1 MASCVIFIYTDN
13 SVNKMRVA
21 ISSRH
26 IIISDK
32 LAKEMNMMSKKFD
45 LRSYSKIENIDSML
59 LNRDISV
66 EKKKRLLIEKL
77 HSLVAKTFAI
87 SRKNIAKAAFNSLAN
102 RLLSIRKIVMKLRSI
117 NNYLETT
124 FLNELNFL
132 ELKVPVQN
140 NRFRNK
146 RSIANDELEALEYM
160 AYNLIGKVVV
170 LDKRLLAEYKSRER
184 NIISKEKIEVRDLA
198 SILGKESG
206 ALEHLEAK
214 LPPPRLLPAALKE
227 EPLFTQWV
235 SRILAL
241 LSYLEHQY
249 GKEMEIFSRLKK
261 NKTAKSRIG
270 KKIVQL
276 ARERSRLL
284 DIMDDK
290 AASMNKFR
298 LDGEIKKELRK
309 LTTTITL

>member
-1 MASCVIFIYTDN
+1 
-13 SVNKMRVA
+13 MRV

-26 IIISDK
+26 LVISDK
-32 LAKEMNMMSKKFD
+32 LAKEMNIMSKKFD
-45 LRSYSKIENIDSML
+45 IRSYSKRENIDSML

-87 SRKNIAKAAFNSLAN
+87 SRKNITKAAFNSLAN
-102 RLLSIRKIVMKLRSI
+102 RLLSIRKIVIKLRSI

-132 ELKVPVQN
+132 EIKIPMQN
-140 NRFRNK
+140 NRSRNK
-146 RSIANDELEALEYM
+146 RSIANDEIEALEYM
-160 AYNLIGKVVV
+160 AYNLIGKVVA
-170 LDKRLLAEYKSRER
+170 LDKRLLAEYKSKER
-184 NIISKEKIEVRDLA
+184 NIITKEKIEVNDLGVV
-198 SILGKESG
+198 LGKESE

-214 LPPPRLLPAALKE
+214 LPPPRLLPAALME

-235 SRILAL
+235 SRVLAL

-249 GKEMEIFSRLKK
+249 SKETGIFSKLKK
-261 NKTAKSRIG
+261 NKAAKERIG

-290 AASMNKFR
+290 AASMNKLR